1 MKGYGLRDLEKQ
13 KKDDESKR
21 ADSQSAAATDQPHEV
36 SQTNGVENG
45 RIVSLLSLY

>member
-13 KKDDESKR
+13 KEDGESKR
-21 ADSQSAAATDQPHEV
+21 MDSHLATDTDKPHDM

-45 RIVSLLSLY
+45 RLISLLSLY